1 MTEIHRDWKEFLL
14 ALRSENTTFLLI
26 GAHALAF
33 HVEARL
39 TNDLDVFVEPS
50 TENAAR
56 VHRALDAFGFGGLI
70 ADILTASTGV
80 TFRRADPRWSRI
92 RPMRAIALVLPLVLA
107 AGCGDFSEPGEPD
120 DGVADDG
127 DDAADD
133 APDDGDDGAT
143 DDGATD
149 DGAAPG
155 EMSHEFEPIAVEA
168 GTEVTSM
175 CVSWSLGNTEPLFVD
190 TVAMEA
196 GPGWHH
202 SNWFYVPAGTFS
214 VDDGNWDCG
223 DEFDQIQAALAGGVL
238 FAQSTQATA
247 ETQRFADG
255 AALELPPNSVV
266 VSQIHL
272 VNAADVDIDTGVTMT
287 LGSVDEADVAI
298 RLRPLSFDFH
308 QLAIPPNQRSR
319 FETSCDLEEAIGEAL
334 DISLYYV
341 LPHYHSYAEGMD
353 ISFSGGE
360 RDGEEIYQIE
370 SGIGEPLGSTL
381 TPPLSMS
388 QSRGIRFSC
397 TYDNSSDRTIGY
409 GNNQNDEM
417 CIFLAFTDSELS
429 FGGGVLS
436 GEPVL
441 RGIED
446 GVAVYEGGCTVFG
459 L

>member
-1 MTEIHRDWKEFLL
+1 
-14 ALRSENTTFLLI
+14 
-26 GAHALAF
+26 
-33 HVEARL
+33 
-39 TNDLDVFVEPS
+39 
-50 TENAAR
+50 
-56 VHRALDAFGFGGLI
+56 
-70 ADILTASTGV
+70 
-80 TFRRADPRWSRI
+80 
-92 RPMRAIALVLPLVLA
+92 MRAIALVLPFALV
-107 AGCGDFSEPGEPD
+107 AGCSSEPGDPD
-120 DGVADDG
+120 DGVTDDG
-127 DDAADD
+127 ADGTDD
-133 APDDGDDGAT
+133 APDDDGADDGS
-143 DDGATD
+143 GL
-149 DGAAPG
+149 P
-155 EMSHEFEPIAVEA
+155 EMSHDFDPIAVEA

-175 CVSWSLGNTEPLFVD
+175 CVSWSLGNQEPIFID
-190 TVAMEA
+190 TVSMEA

-214 VDDGNWDCG
+214 VDDGNWECG
-223 DEFDQIQAALAGGVL
+223 DEFDQITAALAGGVL
-238 FAQSTQATA
+238 FAQSTQATD

-255 AALELPPNSVV
+255 AALELPANAVV

-272 VNAADVDIDTGVTMT
+272 VNAADVAIDTGVSMT
-287 LGSVDEADVAI
+287 LGQVDEADVAI

-319 FETSCDLEEAIGEAL
+319 FETSCDVEDATGAPL

-341 LPHYHSYAEGMD
+341 LPHYHSWAEGMD
-353 ISFSGGE
+353 IALAGGE
-360 RDGEEIYQIE
+360 RDGEPVYAIE

-388 QSRGIRFSC
+388 GSRGIRFSC

-436 GEPVL
+436 GEPQL
-441 RGIED
+441 RGMED